1 MLLRKTKN
9 NIKLICVIATIFVV
23 YSLFEINI
31 FLQDL
36 NKIKL
41 ETNSHGQMLLKILKT
56 SSNNNNYLENFQKIM
71 EAKEILILEKDE
83 ITKIKKNIFE
93 QINIFQIPNENRYIV
108 LKKDLKYFH
117 LKRSSLYLFDIPA

>member
-71 EAKEILILEKDE
+71 EAKEMLILKKNE
-83 ITKIKKNIFE
+83 ITKIKKI
-93 QINIFQIPNENRYIV
+93 
-108 LKKDLKYFH
+108 
-117 LKRSSLYLFDIPA
+117 YLNK